1 MERELGK
8 PKCSEDESKF
18 IMPECNTLLHTVF
31 IKSENVCENVE
42 IYENATQGEHMRTWA
57 AVETS
62 GQNERRGCVMMEMF
76 QDNFWKP

>member
-18 IMPECNTLLHTVF
+18 IVPECNTLLHTVF

-42 IYENATQGEHMRTWA
+42 IYENATQGRTHEDMGSCGNKWA
-57 AVETS
+57 
-62 GQNERRGCVMMEMF
+62 
-76 QDNFWKP
+76 K